1 MTIQE
6 VLARLDA
13 LDKRVAAGE
22 IENPTTALG
31 ACLDSL
37 EEDGFDIPFLRRIID
52 TFPTDLRPMSSKT
65 IQLAIGVYSDAS
77 RAYGEKLYWAKV
89 TGDKRN
95 HMTVVKVPRE
105 KTMCVPWDWL
115 RHHKAFFNLMASGE
129 RVEDVS
135 WVRM

>member
-52 TFPTDLRPMSSKT
+52 TFPTDLRPMSSNT
-65 IQLAIGVYSDAS
+65 VRLAIGVYSSAS
-77 RAYGEKLYWAKV
+77 NQFGWQFHGVKL
-89 TGDKRN
+89 TGDKKN
-95 HMTVVKVPRE
+95 HGTVFKSSGKP
-105 KTMCVPWDWL
+105 TLFIPWDWL
-115 RHHKAFFNLMASGE
+115 RHHKAFLNLMACGE
-129 RVEDVS
+129 RVEFE
-135 WVRM
+135 